1 MRSSRKQLLVIS
13 RVLTINERTWSWFI
27 LGHHFAQ
34 HGRHFG
40 WGTHQLG
47 RTLPMDSDSPGG
59 LLGASQ
65 GH

>member
-27 LGHHFAQ
+27 LVHHFAQ

-47 RTLPMDSDSPGG
+47 RAHCRWTVTRREDY
-59 LLGASQ
+59 
-65 GH
+65 